1 MTISDKALNAFYS
14 KHARM
19 EQTKTSKNIWR
30 RTGRIILRS
39 VIFLVLFFLLLAG
52 LILLPPVQHFIS
64 QKAVAYLE
72 KKLGTK
78 VALGKLYI
86 GLPKT
91 VVLENVYIED
101 KQKDTLLYSGSLKVD
116 IGILDLVL
124 GKGININSVKLDN
137 ITANIKRQ
145 LPDTSFNFRF
155 IIDAFA
161 SKDQR
166 PKEDADTSSTN
177 FSIGSIELNNIR
189 AVYRDVVT
197 GNDVAANLAHFD
209 TRFNK
214 FDMQAMQFSIPVIN
228 LHGLTANI
236 HQFQPL
242 KDSGTTEVSGER
254 AKSALPSIDIDSLG
268 LQKINVDYRNDV
280 SALYALID
288 MGALDISPGKI
299 DLNQQTV
306 DLGKLALNQTT
317 TAIRFGKTQVNSS
330 DTAAAAPASG
340 DTAPGWRVQ
349 LSSLELN
356 NNNFKFD
363 DDNAPRAKQGMDY
376 MHLKAEAL
384 TLHASGFIYN
394 NDSVAAIIKKGTFR
408 EQSGF
413 TLQQLQTD
421 FLYSGT
427 QAYLKNFYIKTP
439 GTELRRNAAISYA
452 SLAALQKNIG
462 ALQLNIDLDHSKIQ
476 VKDILSFAP
485 LLRSQPA
492 FADPGAVWLINGK
505 VKGSVADMQIAGLQV
520 SGLSNT
526 SLNISGRL
534 TGLPDANKTG
544 ANLAIKNIS
553 TSRKDILSVIPE
565 NALPANIT
573 LPEKMQ
579 LSGTVQGNMQ
589 DIETALTLQTSL
601 GDAIIKGIARHITN
615 ANTAVYDMTLQ
626 TRSLD
631 LGTILQDKKKLGPV
645 TADFALKGKGYD
657 PATADAAFAGR
668 IRSALLKQYNYR
680 DFNIE
685 GSIASKQARIHA
697 AIADPNIRFDMDAT
711 ADFTDTY
718 PAVTLNADI
727 DSIRFHELHLSND
740 HLIYH
745 GKINGS
751 FPDSNP
757 DSLEGK
763 LFVLQSLLVHNQQRI
778 SMDSIRLEAGSLD
791 TARYLALSSD
801 VINARLQGRYK
812 LTEMGSIIKKAIEPY
827 FSAAD
832 SAGTASHA
840 APYDFTFHADV
851 INNPVLKTFIPDLQ
865 KLDSVSFQ
873 SHFTDSSGWNADLHA
888 GAVHIGSNRIN
899 NMVFHAAT
907 ADSSLSAG
915 IRADE
920 IIAGKSLAMFAT
932 SLNTNIHNNNIDFTL
947 NIRDKAEKSRYIV
960 KGLFRQP
967 VKGDYVFSLNP
978 DSLLL
983 NYSNWTL
990 SPENNI
996 RIEKDDI
1003 HASNFTLGKNDQQLS
1018 VNSASAGKNAPLD
1031 IGFNNFRIA
1040 TLSGFA
1046 QPDSTLADGIL
1057 NGKITVSNIMQ
1068 QPVFTGNLDVKDLS
1082 IKKDTVGNVQ
1092 LAVNNKVADTYNAD
1106 ISITGHGNDIHL
1118 SGNYFT
1124 NSSTFDA
1131 ALDIRKLPLATA
1143 QAFSGG
1149 AIRDA
1154 SGSVNGQF
1162 NITGSTDKPGVDG
1175 ELNFDKAVFN
1185 LSMLNNIFQV
1195 DGEKIAVNK
1204 EGIRFNKFSV
1214 KDSAGNALTVD
1225 GLAATQNFKNYEF
1238 DLDIRADNFRA
1249 LNSTKKD
1256 NKLFY
1261 GQLYFDTRL
1270 KVKGTESSPA
1280 VDGRLSVNDKTKMTI
1295 VLPQNEPGVIDR
1307 EGIVVFVDKNA
1318 PAGDSLF
1325 RASYDSLNTSS
1336 LLGMDISVNIDVD
1349 KAADFTLIVDEGS
1362 GDFLNVKGEAQL
1374 NAGIDP
1380 SGNVNLAGSY
1390 ELESGSYDLTFN
1402 FIKRKFNIEK
1412 GSKIVWEGEPTD
1424 ASVDITAKYT
1434 ANTAPLDLVKNQ
1446 LAADVSSTQRNMYLQ
1461 KLPFDVILKMGG
1473 KLLKPTISFDIILE
1487 EDKAI
1492 GVSNDIVSDV
1502 KTKLELLRQEDA
1514 EMNKQVFA
1522 LLLLNRFVADDP
1534 FKSSSSTN
1542 TSTMVKQSVSK
1553 LMTEQLNRL
1562 AADII
1567 KGVDVNFDVNA
1578 SDDYTTGERQSRTDL
1593 NVGLSK
1599 RLLNDRLTITV
1610 GSNFELEGPQN
1621 SKQQPANLAGNV
1633 SLNYRLSED
1642 GRYMLRGYRKN
1653 EYEGQIDGYVVETG
1667 IGFTITLDYNRF
1679 KEIFRKKQTAEE
1691 RRKIREL
1698 RQQYRQDGKGKS
1710 DTGKE

>member
-1 MTISDKALNAFYS
+1 
-14 KHARM
+14 M
-19 EQTKTSKNIWR
+19 EETKTSKNIWR
-30 RTGRIILRS
+30 KTGRIILRS

-52 LILLPPVQHFIS
+52 LILLPPVQGFIS

-101 KQKDTLLYSGSLKVD
+101 KQKDTLLFGGSLKVD
-116 IGILDLVL
+116 VGIFDLIL
-124 GKGININSVKLDN
+124 GKGININSIKLDN

-161 SKDQR
+161 PKDQQ
-166 PKEDADTSSTN
+166 PKEDTGTSSTN

-209 TRFNK
+209 TRFSE
-214 FDMQAMQFSIPVIN
+214 FDLQKMQFGIPVIN
-228 LHGLTANI
+228 LQGLTADI

-242 KDSGTTEVSGER
+242 IASSTTGTADETGNTT
-254 AKSALPSIDIDSLG
+254 LPSIDIRSIG
-268 LQKINVDYRNDV
+268 LQKINVSYRNDV

-299 DLNQQTV
+299 DPGQRTV
-306 DLGKLALNQTT
+306 DLVKLALNQTT
-317 TAIRFGKTQVNSS
+317 AAVRLGKTQAGSR
-330 DTAAAAPASG
+330 DTITTAPASG
-340 DTAPGWRVQ
+340 DTAPGWRVL
-349 LSSLELN
+349 LSSLQLN
-356 NNNFKFD
+356 NNNFQFD
-363 DDNAPRAKQGMDY
+363 DDNAPRANQGMDY
-376 MHLKAEAL
+376 MHLKAEGL
-384 TLHASGFIYN
+384 TLHASDFIYS
-394 NDSVAAIIKKGTFR
+394 NDSIAGIIKKGAFR

-413 TLQQLQTD
+413 ALQQLQAD

-452 SLAALQKNIG
+452 SLASLQKNIET
-462 ALQLNIDLDHSKIQ
+462 LQLNIDLDHSKVQ

-485 LLRSQPA
+485 FLRSQPA

-544 ANLAIKNIS
+544 ANLTIKNIS
-553 TSRKDILSVIPE
+553 TSREDILSVVPE
-565 NALPANIT
+565 NVLPANIT
-573 LPEKMQ
+573 LPGKMQ
-579 LSGTVQGNMQ
+579 LSGTIHGNMEN
-589 DIETALTLQTSL
+589 IETALTLQTSL
-601 GDAIIKGIARHITN
+601 GDAIVKGFARHIAN
-615 ANTAVYDMTLQ
+615 AHTAVYDMTLQ
-626 TRSLD
+626 AYSLD
-631 LGTILQDKKKLGPV
+631 LGTILQDKKTFGPV
-645 TADFALKGKGYD
+645 TADFAIKGKGYD
-657 PATADAAFAGR
+657 PKTADAAFAGN
-668 IRSALLKQYNYR
+668 IRSVILKQYDYK
-680 DFNIE
+680 DLNIE
-685 GSIASKQARIHA
+685 GSIVNKQARIHA
-697 AIADPNIRFDMDAT
+697 AIADPNIHLGMNAT
-711 ADFTDTY
+711 ADFTAAY

-745 GKINGS
+745 GKIDGS

-778 SMDSIRLEAGSLD
+778 SIDSIRLEAGSLD

-812 LTEMGSIIKKAIEPY
+812 LTEMGSIIQKAIEPY
-827 FSAAD
+827 FSTAD
-832 SAGTASHA
+832 SAGTVSRT
-840 APYDFTFHADV
+840 APYDFTFHADIV
-851 INNPVLKTFIPDLQ
+851 NSPVLKAFVPDLQ
-865 KLDSVSFQ
+865 KLDSVNLQ

-888 GAVHIGSNRIN
+888 GAVYVGENHIKNLVLNAG
-899 NMVFHAAT
+899 T
-907 ADSSLSAG
+907 EDSSLIAG
-915 IRADE
+915 IKADE
-920 IIAGKSLAMFAT
+920 IVAGKSLAMFAT
-932 SLNTNIHNNNIDFTL
+932 SLHTNIHNNNIDFTL

-960 KGLFRQP
+960 NGLFRQP
-967 VKGDYVFSLNP
+967 AKGEYVFSLNP

-996 RIEKDDI
+996 HIEKDDL
-1003 HASNFTLGKNDQQLS
+1003 HATNFTLSKNEQQLS
-1018 VNSASAGKNAPLD
+1018 VNSVSAGKNAPLD
-1031 IGFNNFRIA
+1031 ISFNNFKIA
-1040 TLSGFA
+1040 TLTGFA

-1057 NGKITVSNIMQ
+1057 NGKITVSNIIQ
-1068 QPVFTGNLDVKDLS
+1068 QPVFVGNLDVKDLS

-1092 LAVNNKVADTYNAD
+1092 VAVNNKVADTYNAD
-1106 ISITGHGNDIHL
+1106 ISVTGHGNDIHL

-1131 ALDIRKLPLATA
+1131 TLDIRKLPLTTA

-1154 SGSVNGQF
+1154 SGAVNGQF
-1162 NITGSTDKPGVDG
+1162 NIAGSTDKPSVDG
-1175 ELNFDKAVFN
+1175 ELNFDKAAFN
-1185 LSMLNNIFQV
+1185 LSMLNNIFRV
-1195 DGEKIAVNK
+1195 DREKIAVNK

-1225 GLAATQNFKNYEF
+1225 GLAATQNFKNYNF

-1280 VDGRLSVNDKTKMTI
+1280 VDGRLSVNNKTKMTI
-1295 VLPQNEPGVIDR
+1295 VLPQNEPGVVDR
-1307 EGIVVFVDKNA
+1307 EGIVVFVDKDA
-1318 PAGDSLF
+1318 PASDSLF

-1336 LLGMDISVNIDVD
+1336 LQGMDISVNIDVD
-1349 KAADFTLIVDEGS
+1349 KAADFTLVVDEGS

-1380 SGNVNLAGSY
+1380 SGKINLSGSY

-1473 KLLKPTISFDIILE
+1473 KLLKPTISFDIMLE
-1487 EDKAI
+1487 EDKAT

-1534 FKSSSSTN
+1534 FKSSSSTS

-1553 LMTEQLNRL
+1553 LMTEQLNRM

-1599 RLLNDRLTITV
+1599 RLLNDRLTVTV
-1610 GSNFELEGPQN
+1610 GSNFELEGPEN
-1621 SKQQPANLAGNV
+1621 SSQQPVNLAGNV

-1698 RQQYRQDGKGKS
+1698 RQQYRQKGNS